1 MTQTDLDT
9 AQPTTMDC
17 IFENILVFMLPFF
30 LSSAGGDADL
40 ASDTIRELAEGYNVT
55 TATELE
61 LAGRIL
67 GFSTVAM
74 DNLRLSMDPEMAD
87 TKVLRY
93 RSNAVALSRAA
104 EQCRTILDVMQANR
118 TAMRPPV
125 PAATIPAPAIA
136 AAPPPAAKGQ
146 PPQSPP
152 KEPGAQPSTPKAP
165 TSPSPTGGVSLLP
178 HDLETMK
185 REARMVL
192 AAFSNRV
199 APLPQSAA
207 SFPAIPDAATL
218 VGAAVRQ
225 ALAAGK
231 PPTAT

>member
-1 MTQTDLDT
+1 MTQTDTDT
-9 AQPTTMDC
+9 PTTMDC

-104 EQCRTILDVMQANR
+104 EQCRTILDVMQVNR

-125 PAATIPAPAIA
+125 PTATIPAPAIA

-152 KEPGAQPSTPKAP
+152 TKKPGAQPSTPKAP
-165 TSPSPTGGVSLLP
+165 ASPSPAGGVSLLP

-185 REARMVL
+185 REARMML

-199 APLPQSAA
+199 GPLPQSAA
-207 SFPAIPDAATL
+207 SFPSIPDAATL